1 MRAIIS
7 RGARIVVDVE
17 IPFTEHGGKT
27 RAIRVNNN
35 VTTIDMTGKGLA
47 AINLTSVRACG
58 RLTRLLLNENELTAV
73 DLSPLTACRELTVLA
88 LKKNRLQGVDL
99 SPLKDLTRL
108 EAIDLKENMLIRLDL
123 SPLKNH
129 AVLQKIFLAGN
140 PLTELDVS
148 ALLTCRGLKEV
159 EIGRH
164 VRLKADMALV
174 GSPLAVMQQYK
185 KQIAW
190 IDTHIL
196 ETQAATVA
204 AAQSHIKALSQDTQD
219 IMRKK
224 VLGVL
229 KSQTRISMDRLMPY
243 SALAID
249 ETREL
254 VFELV
259 GSGAVTG
266 RFDPDTD
273 EFISLNAV
281 QAATLMRSEGPII
294 QQCQHCGKPFPKA
307 LMPGE
312 SYTCESCGQVN
323 QA

>member
-1 MRAIIS
+1 M
-7 RGARIVVDVE
+7 VDVE
-17 IPFTEHGGKT
+17 IPFTERNGKT

-35 VTTIDMTGKGLA
+35 APTIDMTGKGLA
-47 AINLTSVRACG
+47 AVNLTSVRACG
-58 RLTRLLLNENELTAV
+58 HLTRLLLNDNELTAV
-73 DLSPLTACRELTVLA
+73 DLSPLTACPQLTVLA
-88 LKKNRLQGVDL
+88 LKKNRLQSVDL
-99 SPLKDLTRL
+99 SPLKDLTHL
-108 EAIDLKENMLIRLDL
+108 EAIDLKENMLTRLDL
-123 SPLKNH
+123 SPIRNH

-148 ALLTCRGLKEV
+148 ALLTCRSLKEV

-164 VRLKADMALV
+164 VRLKADMALA
-174 GSPLAVMQQYK
+174 GSSVAAMQQYK
-185 KQIAW
+185 KQIVW
-190 IDTHIL
+190 IDIHTL
-196 ETQAATVA
+196 ETQTATVT
-204 AAQSHIKALSQDTQD
+204 AAQQHIKALSQDTRD
-219 IMRKK
+219 STRKR

-229 KSQTRISMDRLMPY
+229 KSQTRISMNKLMPY
-243 SALAID
+243 SGLPID

-273 EFISLNAV
+273 EFISLDAV
-281 QAATLMRSEGPII
+281 QAAALMRSEGPTM

-312 SYTCESCGQVN
+312 SCTCESCGQVN
-323 QA
+323 EA

>member
-1 MRAIIS
+1 
-7 RGARIVVDVE
+7 VVNVE
-17 IPFTEHGGKT
+17 IPFTEHNGKT
-27 RAIRVNNN
+27 RAIRVNNTI
-35 VTTIDMTGKGLA
+35 TTIDMTGKGIA
-47 AINLTSVRACG
+47 AVNLTPVRACG
-58 RLTRLLLNENELTAV
+58 RVTHLLLNDNEISAV
-73 DLSPLTACRELTVLA
+73 DLSPLTACPQLTVLA
-88 LKKNRLQGVDL
+88 LKKNRLQSVDL

-108 EAIDLKENMLIRLDL
+108 EVIDLKDNMLTRLDL
-123 SPLKNH
+123 SSIKNH
-129 AVLQKIFLAGN
+129 MSLQKVFLAGN

-148 ALLTCRGLKEV
+148 ALLTCRSLKEV

-164 VRLKADMALV
+164 VRLKADKTLM
-174 GSPLAVMQQYK
+174 GSSVAAMQQYK

-190 IDTHIL
+190 IDAHAL
-196 ETQAATVA
+196 ETQAATIA
-204 AAQSHIKALSQDTQD
+204 SAQSHIRALSQDTQD
-219 IMRKK
+219 SMRRK

-229 KSQTRISMDRLMPY
+229 KSQTRISMDRLTPY
-243 SALAID
+243 SGLPID
-249 ETREL
+249 DTREL

-266 RFDPDTD
+266 RFDPETD

-294 QQCQHCGKPFPKA
+294 QLCQHCGKPFPRV

-312 SYTCESCGQVN
+312 SYTCESCGQFN

>member
-1 MRAIIS
+1 M
-7 RGARIVVDVE
+7 VDVE

-27 RAIRVNNN
+27 RAFRVNDTT
-35 VTTIDMTGKGLA
+35 TTIDLTGKGIA
-47 AINLTSVRACG
+47 AVNLTRIRACG
-58 RLTRLLLNENELTAV
+58 RLTRLLLNDNELTAV
-73 DLSPLTACRELTVLA
+73 DLSPLAACPLLTVLA
-88 LKKNRLQGVDL
+88 LKKNRLQAVDL
-99 SPLKDLTRL
+99 SPLKDLTHL
-108 EAIDLKENMLIRLDL
+108 EAIDLKENMLTRLDL
-123 SPLKNH
+123 SPIKNH

-140 PLTELDVS
+140 PLTELDIS
-148 ALLTCRGLKEV
+148 ALLTCRSLKEV

-174 GSPLAVMQQYK
+174 GSSVAAMQQYK

-190 IDTHIL
+190 IDTRTL
-196 ETQAATVA
+196 ETQAATVT
-204 AAQSHIKALSQDTQD
+204 AAQSHIKALSQDTRD
-219 IMRKK
+219 SMRRK

-229 KSQTRISMDRLMPY
+229 KSQTRIGMDRLTPY
-243 SALAID
+243 SGLPID

-273 EFISLNAV
+273 EFISLDAV
-281 QAATLMRSEGPII
+281 QAAALMRSEGPVI